1 MYGGVTFLVGCVDF
15 IIYLFKLSLG
25 DIMSYEARMIEW
37 REEEDLG

>member
-15 IIYLFKLSLG
+15 IIYLLKLSLG